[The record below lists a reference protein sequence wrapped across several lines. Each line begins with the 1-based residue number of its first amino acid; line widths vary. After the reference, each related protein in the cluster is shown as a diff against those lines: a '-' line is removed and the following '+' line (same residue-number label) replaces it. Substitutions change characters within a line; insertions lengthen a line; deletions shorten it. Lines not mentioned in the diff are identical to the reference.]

1 MPDKTLESPP
11 TRRPPVSEKLRAEA
25 YLTRLDWHLEA
36 VLPGKERRAT
46 VKELRRTLA
55 SDPRDMTASLRDLG
69 SPRALAEHYADDA
82 HRRPLW
88 SIGVIT
94 AGAALLIYWT
104 VFLSYVFGMLAAVE
118 SLGSTEAHATFF
130 TIKVT
135 AYSTA
140 EAIGISWT
148 SDWAW
153 LIVPTTIT
161 TIAFLLGAR
170 SWRAINPGTKTR

>member
-1 MPDKTLESPP
+1 MPDKSLESPP
-11 TRRPPVSEKLRAEA
+11 DRRSLWEKLRAEL
-25 YLTRLDWHLEA
+25 YLTKLDWHLEA
-36 VLPGKERRAT
+36 VLPGKARRAT
-46 VKELRRTLA
+46 IKELRQALA
-55 SDPRDMTASLRDLG
+55 SDPRDTDTSLRDLG
-69 SPRALAEHYADDA
+69 SPKALAEQYADDA

-94 AGAALLIYWT
+94 AGTAILIYWT
-104 VFLSYVFGMLAAVE
+104 VFLTFVFGMLAAVE

-135 AYSTA
+135 AYSTP

-153 LIVPTTIT
+153 LIVPTIIA

-170 SWRAINPGTKTR
+170 SWRVFNPGSKAN